1 MSLFGKRDEQFSGAK
16 RVDTYIG
23 KDTAVEG
30 SLKSHGTVRIDGSFV
45 GEIETEG
52 DVIVG
57 EGGLLRASGVKAKNV
72 TVAGECYGNLK
83 VQGRLE
89 IVASGKVLGDV
100 FAGALVIEDGAVFHG
115 NCEMPRNGGESTRL
129 LPGPITDVSNEHES

>member
-1 MSLFGKRDEQFSGAK
+1 MSLFGKRGEQASGAK

-45 GEIETEG
+45 GDIETEG

-57 EGGLLRASGVKAKNV
+57 EGGLLKASEVKAKNV
-72 TVAGECYGNLK
+72 TVAGDCQGNLK

-89 IVASGKVLGDV
+89 IAASGKVFGDV
-100 FAGALVIEDGAVFHG
+100 CAGALVIEDGAIFHG
-115 NCEMPRNGGESTRL
+115 NCEMPRKGSEDMRL
-129 LPGPITDVSNEHES
+129 LPGPVTDVTAGHES